1 MNKTYK
7 LIHKVYFIL
16 ASVIFALGLISVIT
30 AFVVIGKT
38 DESTFLTRPEI
49 ITLRKTLLIAGFAA
63 GVIAALVLFIINK
76 LKVEMSNKEQGG
88 FRLYLFAVL
97 ACILATPLG
106 VVSFMMISKREE
118 VVEEEVDDKNTLK
131 TAEPESFPEINEGLD
146 ENRNV
151 VVRLVSPRKRNQR
164 PYKVTGIED
173 TASKN
178 NWKGWIYLFPVIVL
192 IAVFLLYPLINT
204 IFISFAKNYKYATG
218 KFDGLTLDNFG
229 VIFGITKIN
238 DALEQNF
245 VKYAIP
251 NTILLTFVTVPIA
264 IALALIIS
272 VALNSL
278 KWFQKVL
285 QTVFFLPYVT
295 NAVAI
300 GLVFSVIFDKS
311 GVINF
316 IFNSNTAWIYAAKRE
331 TAMIPLCIYIVWHSL
346 PFKILILL
354 SGLQG
359 IDKQYY
365 QAAQIDSCS
374 KIKVLG
380 RITIPLLSPQIL
392 YIMITS
398 FIAAFKEYTSV
409 VAIFNGPGTMGQ
421 NSVIPNMETIVYY
434 VYSNTSSQN
443 TSWAA
448 AAAVFLF
455 IIILLFTFV
464 QFRVSA
470 KRVHY

>member
-7 LIHKVYFIL
+7 TLHKVYFMVAAVL
-16 ASVIFALGLISVIT
+16 FSLGLLSVIM
-30 AFVVIGKT
+30 AFVIIGKT
-38 DESTFLTRPEI
+38 DESSFLI
-49 ITLRKTLLIAGFAA
+49 KDWVINLRKTLLIAGF
-63 GVIAALVLFIINK
+63 GVGVFAALILLAIS
-76 LKVEMSNKEQGG
+76 KVKAELANENRGLA
-88 FRLYLFAVL
+88 FYLYSIL
-97 ACILATPLG
+97 ACIVATPIG
-106 VVSFMMISKREE
+106 IIAFMMNAKKEE
-118 VVEEEVDDKNTLK
+118 VVIEVDEKESLK
-131 TAEPESFPEINEGLD
+131 TAEPETFPEINEGYD
-146 ENRNV
+146 EERNV
-151 VVRLVSPRKRNQR
+151 IVRLVSPRKKNQK

-192 IAVFLLYPLINT
+192 IAVFLLYPLVNT

-272 VALNSL
+272 VALNSI
-278 KWFQKVL
+278 KWFQKFL

-316 IFNSNTAWIYAAKRE
+316 IFNSDLAWIYGAKRE
-331 TAMIPLCIYIVWHSL
+331 IAMIPLCIYIVWHSL

-365 QAAQIDSCS
+365 QAAQIDSCP
-374 KIKVLG
+374 KWKVLT

-421 NSVIPNMETIVYY
+421 NSVIPDMETIVYY
-434 VYSNTSSQN
+434 VYSNTSSNN

-464 QFRVSA
+464 QFRVSS